1 MALSALSVSCGQ
13 VEQPRL
19 LEEAIGPALVV
30 GPAFSFT
37 FSFGS
42 FAQDAA

>member
-19 LEEAIGPALVV
+19 LEEAVGPALMV
-30 GPAFSFT
+30 GPAFSFA
-37 FSFGS
+37 FSFGA
-42 FAQDAA
+42 FAQDTA